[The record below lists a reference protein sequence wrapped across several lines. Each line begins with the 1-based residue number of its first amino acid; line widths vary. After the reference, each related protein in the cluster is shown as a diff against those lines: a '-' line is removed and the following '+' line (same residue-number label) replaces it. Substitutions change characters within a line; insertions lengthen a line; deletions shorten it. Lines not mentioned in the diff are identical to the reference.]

1 LDSKLVFLDS
11 DVRLDLLFP
20 DDASVALGILA
31 VSIWSMLLA
40 TLVKPT
46 DSAAGLGSVA

>member
-1 LDSKLVFLDS
+1 
-11 DVRLDLLFP
+11 
-20 DDASVALGILA
+20 